1 MACNCK
7 NCKDVTLFK
16 GSDGVGIQHIEF
28 SECCDC
34 GLGFTIFL
42 TDGTVYQ
49 SPELDCTT
57 CPLYANIVLNEEF
70 RITTLTAQ
78 VSGGQAP
85 YTYEWSLEQNA
96 FQGLVFISATNTSTV
111 QMDLNPGSPTP
122 LYQTNIGG
130 EVASS
135 LVKVKVTDA
144 NGQIACAYYNAVQ
157 LVFS

>member
-34 GLGFTIFL
+34 GLGLTIFL

-49 SPELDCTT
+49 SPDLDCCT
-57 CPLYANIVLNEEF
+57 CPLYANIIFNGEF
-70 RITTLTAQ
+70 REPTLTAE

-85 YTYEWSLEQNA
+85 YTYEWTIADNGQYIG
-96 FQGLVFISATNTSTV
+96 FDGSTTEDTV
-111 QMDLNPGSPTP
+111 TIIDIETP
-122 LYQTNIGG
+122 PPNF
-130 EVASS
+130 SS
-135 LVKVKVTDA
+135 GLVKVTITDA
-144 NGQIACAYYNAVQ
+144 RGCKVNDTFLYYVS
-157 LVFS
+157 LK

>member
-85 YTYEWSLEQNA
+85 YTYEWTIADNGQYIG
-96 FQGLVFISATNTSTV
+96 FDGPTDTDTV
-111 QMDLNPGSPTP
+111 TVVDVVSPP
-122 LYQTNIGG
+122 PNF
-130 EVASS
+130 SS
-135 LVKVKVTDA
+135 GLVKVTITDNRGCKVNDTFL
-144 NGQIACAYYNAVQ
+144 YYVILQ
-157 LVFS
+157 ERPIK